1 MKFFRSCYRPGGTG
15 PAPSQ
20 EEEDNTKTMS
30 RTAPSSS
37 SRRKRLTSTAGHSK
51 TASAKN
57 WRPAL
62 SMISEDK
69 AVDES
74 GRGRWVSEKQSYVSC
89 KSRSISSA
97 KSPCLTHSNDESRD
111 NSMSMIFLAIS
122 PTPFMF

>member
-1 MKFFRSCYRPGGTG
+1 MKFFRSCYRPGGT

-20 EEEDNTKTMS
+20 QEEDNTKTMS
-30 RTAPSSS
+30 RTVPSS
-37 SRRKRLTSTAGHSK
+37 SRRKRLTTLARSK

-62 SMISEDK
+62 SMIAEDK
-69 AVDES
+69 VVEES
-74 GRGRWVSEKQSYVSC
+74 GRERWVSEKQSYVSC

-97 KSPCLTHSNDESRD
+97 KSPCLTHGNDESRN
-111 NSMSMIFLAIS
+111 NSMPMIFLAIS

>member
-1 MKFFRSCYRPGGTG
+1 MKFFRSCYRPGGT

-30 RTAPSSS
+30 RTVPSSS
-37 SRRKRLTSTAGHSK
+37 SRRRRLTTAGRSK